1 MLDELRTWWQ
11 NATPQTQAY
20 VQDGALV
27 LGALLVGHF
36 LGSMVAR
43 ALRARDFD
51 GALRLAGPPPGTE
64 PGRGFTATFAAGVLV
79 RLTVWAGA
87 AWWLAHKHGHADLAK
102 TLVVV
107 LSRTWAVAAMLVA
120 ALALGT
126 LLARR
131 LFECL
136 HGLPGEA
143 PVGPSRLGAGQAAPQ
158 RGVAGAAA
166 AVVYVLALL
175 LVLLMAADAFDWPL
189 TRSSALALWQFAQ
202 HLLIAGAALL
212 IGCLGAR
219 WARDLVTADAAAS
232 PEKRAAQYT
241 GLVVIA
247 ATTVLA
253 VVVLLSSA
261 GVLIGLAALALFGGL
276 LWMGRGHLPDVA
288 AGLQLRAQKVREVW
302 LGGEAWQVADV
313 GLLTSQVGR
322 RGEFRPMPNRQVLEA
337 RLQAAPPAEAPSANG
352 PAKVGHR

>member
-1 MLDELRTWWQ
+1 MLDELRNWWQ

-36 LGSMVAR
+36 LGGIVAR

-51 GALRLAGPPPGTE
+51 GALRLAGPPPGSE
-64 PGRGFTATFAAGVLV
+64 PGRGITPTLLAGLLV

-87 AWWLAHKHGHADLAK
+87 AWWLARKHDHADLARA
-102 TLVVV
+102 LVVI

-131 LFECL
+131 LIECL
-136 HGLPGEA
+136 QGLPGEA
-143 PVGPSRLGAGQAAPQ
+143 PVGPSRLGAGQATPQ
-158 RGVAGAAA
+158 RGVAGAVA

-202 HLLIAGAALL
+202 NLLVAGAALL

-219 WARDLVTADAAAS
+219 WARDLATPDGAAS
-232 PEKRAAQYT
+232 PEKRAGQYT
-241 GLVVIA
+241 GLVVMA

-261 GVLIGLAALALFGGL
+261 GVLIAIAALALFGL
-276 LWMGRGHLPDVA
+276 VLWLGRDHLPDVA
-288 AGLQLRAQKVREVW
+288 AGLQLRIHKVSEVW
-302 LGGEAWQVADV
+302 LGGEAWQVAEV

-322 RGEFRPMPNRQVLEA
+322 RGEFRPLPNRQVLEA
-337 RLQAAPPAEAPSANG
+337 RLHAAPPEARGANG
-352 PAKVGHR
+352 PVEARHR